1 MTAVP
6 RITRIALI
14 ALALLLL
21 GAGVASARTPS
32 MRQVG
37 DADFAR
43 WYLSVDTRGSD
54 QLCQVQFGDYEVQ
67 PNSRCRTIKGAIT
80 KASTLFRNVL
90 LRGPITD
97 LPSIVTVNLQ
107 PGVYRENILAVS
119 LPTSVRLIG
128 RGAGAKIVGDVHF
141 HLDNC
146 RINGNVPCQL
156 GTLHSAFLDDLVVDG
171 DVAVPTA
178 RVGFRDVSINGA
190 VSIGGARA
198 DMGSYII
205 NSSITATP
213 ASRGG
218 ARGCAPTVTAPQW
231 QPANGQ
237 RSGSVLLR
245 IENSTLSGSVALDAV
260 TGTSVA
266 ISRSIL
272 VVDGTDCSQAMGVRA
287 RFGPYV
293 SLDTVLIRLVTATCG
308 VGCGSG
314 DPRFARAGISA
325 GEGSL
330 VRASAVTIG
339 GPFDKG
345 VDAWRGGAAA
355 LLGVAIDGAGVSV
368 DTRGVNSLD
377 RGTLIDQSFVH
388 GTGPMYACAI
398 NAAQCPELAS
408 LVTARGAERLVR
420 TPLGLSADW
429 GYYPGLASPVVD
441 AYLDAT
447 AFVGYMRDLAQL
459 IRPVPAIAGNPAR
472 YDVGTWERAT
482 GQPAENPRGAAP
494 VVGPRWMHIDFTPI
508 GVIGGVIGG
517 AGVPVLP
524 GVAAVEAGT
533 EAAAS
538 TPSNA
543 SAATAAPTGPVLL
556 VDIPARVTQGSTV
569 IVRVKAP
576 YQGRLTV
583 RLYGANG
590 GLVNVARGRKIN
602 RGWRSVAVRIGP
614 HARVGTLRAYATLSR
629 PTRVQLAA
637 VDLSRIVKR
646 GRR

>member
-1 MTAVP
+1 MRLVP
-6 RITRIALI
+6 RIPRIALL

-21 GAGVASARTPS
+21 GTGIASARTPS
-32 MRQVG
+32 TRQVAQG
-37 DADFAR
+37 DFVP
-43 WYLSVDTRGSD
+43 WYISVDTRGSD

-67 PNSRCRTIKGAIT
+67 PNSRCRTINGAVA
-80 KASTLFRNVL
+80 KAQALFIAVER
-90 LRGPITD
+90 RGPITD
-97 LPSIVTVNLQ
+97 LPSILTIKLQ
-107 PGVYRENILAVS
+107 PGVYRENLIGVT

-128 RGAGAKIVGDVHF
+128 RGAGVKIIGDVVFTNAGCGIISNRLSCDDPHA
-141 HLDNC
+141 
-146 RINGNVPCQL
+146 G
-156 GTLHSAFLDDLVVDG
+156 FLDDLVVDG
-171 DVAVPTA
+171 DVDVPLA
-178 RVGFRDVSINGA
+178 RFGFRDVSINGT
-190 VSIGGARA
+190 VIGGARA
-198 DMGSYII
+198 DMASYII

-287 RFGPYV
+287 RLGAYV
-293 SLDTVLIRLVTATCG
+293 SVDTALIRLVTATCG
-308 VGCGSG
+308 VGCGGG

-330 VRASAVTIG
+330 VRASGVTIG

-355 LLGVAIDGAGVSV
+355 LLGVAIDGATVSV
-368 DTRGVNSLD
+368 DTHGVNNLD
-377 RGTLIDQSFVH
+377 RGTLVEQSFVH
-388 GTGPMYACAI
+388 GTGPMYACAV
-398 NAAQCPELAS
+398 NAVQCPELAN

-420 TPLGLSADW
+420 TPLGLSAEW

-441 AYLDAT
+441 AYIDGS
-447 AFVGYMRDLAQL
+447 AFVAYERDLAGQP
-459 IRPVPAIAGNPAR
+459 RPLPAIAGNPAR
-472 YDVGTWERAT
+472 YDVGAWERAT
-482 GQPAENPRGAAP
+482 GQPADNPRGAP
-494 VVGPRWMHIDFTPI
+494 PIIGPSWMHVDLTPI
-508 GVIGGVIGG
+508 GVIGGAVAG

-524 GVAAVEAGT
+524 GVAAAEAGT

-538 TPSNA
+538 TPSSA
-543 SAATAAPTGPVLL
+543 STATTAPTGPVLL
-556 VDIPARVTQGSTV
+556 VDAPARVSQGSRV
-569 IVRVKAP
+569 AVRVKAP

-590 GLVNVARGRKIN
+590 GLVNVARGRKVN

-614 HARVGTLRAYATLSR
+614 NARVGPLRVYATLSR
-629 PTRVQLAA
+629 PARAQLAA

>member
-1 MTAVP
+1 VIPVP
-6 RITRIALI
+6 RITRIALV

-21 GAGVASARTPS
+21 GATAASARTPS
-32 MRQVG
+32 TRQISQ
-37 DADFAR
+37 ADMAR
-43 WYLSVDTRGSD
+43 WYIAVDARGND
-54 QLCQVQFGDYEVQ
+54 GLCQIQTSDYQVQ
-67 PNSRCRTIKGAIT
+67 PNSRCRTIAGAIARAKT
-80 KASTLFRNVL
+80 TLRNVL
-90 LRGPITD
+90 RTPMTNWPTILTI
-97 LPSIVTVNLQ
+97 NLQ
-107 PGVYRENILAVS
+107 PGVYRENVQADIG
-119 LPTSVRLIG
+119 TDVRLIG
-128 RGAGAKIVGDVHF
+128 RGAGTKIVGNVWF
-141 HLDNC
+141 SMPYC
-146 RINGNVPCQL
+146 EIGGNIPCAVS
-156 GTLHSAFLDDLVVDG
+156 GVHSAFLDDLVVDG
-171 DVAVPTA
+171 NVSTSYA
-178 RVGFRDVSINGA
+178 RVGFRNVSINGA
-190 VSIGGARA
+190 VSIGGARS
-198 DMGSYII
+198 DMASYII

-213 ASRGG
+213 ASGGG
-218 ARGCAPTVTAPQW
+218 ARGCAPAVSAPQW

-237 RSGSVLLR
+237 RSGAVLLR
-245 IENSTLSGSVALDAV
+245 IDNSTLSGSVALEAI

-266 ISRSIL
+266 ISHSIL
-272 VVDGTDCSQAMGVRA
+272 IVDGTGCPQAMGVSA

-308 VGCGSG
+308 VGCGNG
-314 DPRFARAGISA
+314 DPRNARAGISA
-325 GEGSL
+325 GEASL

-345 VDAWRGGAAA
+345 VEAWRGGATA

-368 DTRGVNSLD
+368 DTRGVNNLD

-408 LVTARGAERLVR
+408 LVTARGTERLVR

-441 AYLDAT
+441 TYLDGS
-447 AFVGYMRDLAQL
+447 AFVGAPRDLADQP
-459 IRPVPAIAGNPAR
+459 RPVPAIAGNPAR
-472 YDVGTWERAT
+472 YDVGAWERTT
-482 GQPAENPRGAAP
+482 GQPADNPRGAAP
-494 VVGPRWMHIDFTPI
+494 ILGPIWMHIDLTPI
-508 GVIGGVIGG
+508 GVIGGAVAG

-556 VDIPARVTQGSTV
+556 VDIPARVTQGSTAT
-569 IVRVKAP
+569 VRVKAP

-590 GLVNVARGRKIN
+590 GLINVGRGHKVN
-602 RGWRSVAVRIGP
+602 RGWRTVAVRIGP
-614 HARVGTLRAYATLSR
+614 HARLGTLRAYATLSR
-629 PTRVQLAA
+629 PTRAQLAA